1 LNLTGIRLISF
12 RRTDELSIPE
22 AETDSSSVKR
32 FPGLDEFV
40 LTVSRK
46 WRNWQTRTLEGR
58 VGQPMQVQVLS
69 CALKRKEA
77 VI

>member
-1 LNLTGIRLISF
+1 M
-12 RRTDELSIPE
+12 
-22 AETDSSSVKR
+22 R
-32 FPGLDEFV
+32 FLV
-40 LTVSRK
+40 CTVRKLTVSRK

-69 CALKRKEA
+69 CAFELKEV

>member
-1 LNLTGIRLISF
+1 M
-12 RRTDELSIPE
+12 
-22 AETDSSSVKR
+22 DSSSIKSV
-32 FPGLDEFV
+32 PGFNEFV

-69 CALKRKEA
+69 CALKRKEV